1 MKKKISKRKVVFCL
15 DPKLIEFLTEN
26 FENKSKYVEYL
37 IYKDLKDNDLIK
49 KEFLLYGI

>member
-15 DPKLIEFLTEN
+15 DPKIIDFLTEN

-37 IYKDLKDNDLIK
+37 IYKDLKDNNLIK
-49 KEFLLYGI
+49 KEYILHE